1 MSPLALGKMTQAL
14 FGAADVLR
22 GKMDA
27 SQYRDIVS
35 GMLLLKRASDQPGI
49 LQVPERAHWSH
60 IVGYEGKALGHVL
73 NEALWELERYN
84 RDELEGV
91 FEALDFDRQL
101 GRAELSALVDQFDKI
116 PLSDDDLE
124 FGDVLGRAYDL
135 ILGTFADSA
144 GKRGG
149 EFFTPRSVVR
159 LLTRLVRPQE
169 GQSVYDPF
177 AGSGGML
184 IQARQYIDEHGG
196 EGADLALFG
205 QEVNSATW
213 STARLNL
220 LLHGITDSS
229 VLRGDTLVNPLH
241 TLEDGHLRRF
251 DCVLTNPPFSMNYA
265 KKEVRYPERMRYGWT
280 PERGN
285 KSDLMNVQHVLA
297 TLRPDGIGAV
307 VTPHG
312 VLFRGGAE
320 AEIRRGIVEDARLEA
335 VIGIGPNVFHGTAIP
350 ACILVLRG
358 PNGTS
363 ADQRGQVLFINAERE
378 VVTGRSEN
386 RLEPQNVEKIVGA
399 FREWADIPGFSRVVS
414 LDEIAANDF
423 NLNIRRYVDA
433 GPPAEPLL
441 DVRAALS
448 GGVPRSEVEAEA
460 GAFLAFGI
468 GLTSLF
474 TAQDSDYLAFR
485 SEGCEATAARIPD
498 LAAVRERGFIDH
510 YRAWW
515 KGTESRICDLA
526 GTRQLLMLR
535 PRLMAS
541 FREELLKEG
550 ILDRYQL
557 AGVFAAW
564 WSGRQDDL
572 RSLDHRG
579 FSGVIDRWAAADG
592 QRSYLP
598 EPLAHIRVLEVLG
611 DDLRTRLERLVA
623 EERQG
628 LVDLY
633 LSWGDRYAISLADLE
648 RQSEAAAARLR
659 ARLQDL
665 GYTGPA

>member
-1 MSPLALGKMTQAL
+1 MTRAL

-22 GKMDA
+22 GKVDA
-27 SQYRDIVS
+27 SQYRDVIS

-49 LQVPERAHWSH
+49 LQMPERARWPH
-60 IVGYEGKALGHVL
+60 IVGYKGKALGHVL
-73 NEALWELERYN
+73 NEALWELERSN
-84 RDELEGV
+84 QEVLEGV
-91 FEALDFDRQL
+91 FEALDFDRRL
-101 GRAELSALVDQFDKI
+101 GRAELSALVDQFDDI

-124 FGDVLGRAYDL
+124 FGDVVGRAYDL
-135 ILGTFADSA
+135 ILGRFADSA

-159 LLTRLVRPQE
+159 LMVRLVRPRE

-184 IQARQYIDEHGG
+184 IQASQYIDEHGG
-196 EGADLALFG
+196 EGAGLALFG
-205 QEVNSATW
+205 QEVNSSTW

-220 LLHGITDSS
+220 LLHGITESS
-229 VLRGDTLVNPLH
+229 VLCGDTLADPLH
-241 TLEDGHLRRF
+241 SEDGHLRRF
-251 DCVLTNPPFSMNYA
+251 DCVLTNPPFSMNYPE
-265 KKEVRYPERMRYGWT
+265 KEVRHPERMKYGWT
-280 PERGN
+280 PGQG
-285 KSDLMNVQHVLA
+285 KKADLMNVQHVLA

-358 PNGTS
+358 TNGTP

-378 VVTGRSEN
+378 VVTGRSQN

-399 FREWADIPGFSRVVS
+399 FREWTDIPGFSRVVS

-433 GPPAEPLL
+433 GPPAEPPL

-448 GGVPRSEVEAEA
+448 GGVPRSEVEAEEEK
-460 GAFLAFGI
+460 FHAFGI
-468 GLTSLF
+468 DLADLF
-474 TAQDSDYLAFR
+474 TVQDSDYLAFL
-485 SEGCEATAARIPD
+485 SEGCKATAARIPD
-498 LAAVRERGFIDH
+498 LASVRERDFINH
-510 YRAWW
+510 YLAWW
-515 KGTESRICDLA
+515 KGTESRIADLA
-526 GTRQLLMLR
+526 GTGKLSMSR

-541 FREELLKEG
+541 FREHLLPEG

-564 WSGRQDDL
+564 WSDRQDDL
-572 RSLDHRG
+572 RSLDQRG
-579 FSGVIDRWAAADG
+579 FSGVIDRWAAAG
-592 QRSYLP
+592 NRRSYLP
-598 EPLAHIRVLEVLG
+598 ETLVYERVLDVLG
-611 DDLRTRLERLVA
+611 ADLRTRLERLA
-623 EERQG
+623 AAERQG
-628 LVDLY
+628 LVDIY
-633 LSWGDRYAISLADLE
+633 HSWGDRYSTSLMDLE
-648 RQSEAAAARLR
+648 RQSEDAAARLK
-659 ARLQDL
+659 ARLKEL

>member
-1 MSPLALGKMTQAL
+1 MSPLTLEQLTRAL

-27 SQYRDIVS
+27 SQYRDVIS

-49 LQVPERAHWSH
+49 LQMPERARWSH

-73 NEALWELERYN
+73 NEALWELERSN
-84 RDELEGV
+84 REVLEGV
-91 FEALDFDRQL
+91 FEALDFDRRL
-101 GRAELSALVDQFDKI
+101 GRAELSALVDQFDHI

-124 FGDVLGRAYDL
+124 FGDVVGRAYDL
-135 ILGTFADSA
+135 ILGKFADNA

-159 LLTRLVRPQE
+159 LMVRLVRPRE

-184 IQARQYIDEHGG
+184 IQASQYIDEHGG

-205 QEVNSATW
+205 QEVNSSTW

-220 LLHGITDSS
+220 LLHGITESS
-229 VLRGDTLVNPLH
+229 VLCGDTLADPLH
-241 TLEDGHLRRF
+241 SEDGHLRRF
-251 DCVLTNPPFSMNYA
+251 DCVLTNPPFSMNYPE
-265 KKEVRYPERMRYGWT
+265 KEVRHPERMKYGWT
-280 PERGN
+280 PGQG
-285 KSDLMNVQHVLA
+285 KKADLMNVQHVLA
-297 TLRPDGIGAV
+297 TLSPDGIGAV

-320 AEIRRGIVEDARLEA
+320 AEVRRGIVEDARLEA

-358 PNGTS
+358 TNGTP
-363 ADQRGQVLFINAERE
+363 ADQHGQVLFINAERE
-378 VVTGRSEN
+378 VVTGRSQN

-399 FREWADIPGFSRVVS
+399 FREWTDIPGFSRVVS
-414 LDEIAANDF
+414 LDEIVANDF

-433 GPPAEPLL
+433 GPPAEPPL

-448 GGVPRSEVEAEA
+448 GGVPRSEVEAEEEK
-460 GAFLAFGI
+460 FHAFGI
-468 GLTSLF
+468 DLAGLF
-474 TAQDSDYLAFR
+474 TVQDSDYLDFL

-498 LAAVRERGFIDH
+498 LASVRERDFIDH
-510 YRAWW
+510 YLVWW
-515 KGTESRICDLA
+515 KGMESRIADLA
-526 GTRQLLMLR
+526 GTGKLSMSR

-541 FREELLKEG
+541 FREHLLAEG

-564 WSGRQDDL
+564 WSDRQDDL
-572 RSLDHRG
+572 RSLDQRG
-579 FSGVIDRWAAADG
+579 FSGVIDRWAAADNR
-592 QRSYLP
+592 RSYLP
-598 EPLAHIRVLEVLG
+598 ETLVYERVLDVLG

-623 EERQG
+623 AERQG
-628 LVDLY
+628 LVDIY
-633 LSWGDRYAISLADLE
+633 HSWGDRYSTSLKDLE
-648 RQSEAAAARLR
+648 RQSEDAAARLR
-659 ARLQDL
+659 ARLKEL